1 MSALALAP
9 TATLARFAA
18 ELRLEQIPSPVLRR
32 CEDLLLDWLGSALAG
47 KGARP
52 VEAIA
57 RVARLMGPAEGP
69 CEILID
75 RSRSTPAFAAM
86 VNAASSHFAEQDDV
100 HNGSVFHPAAVVFP
114 AALAVAQALG
124 SSGREL
130 LAASVAGY
138 EVGIRI
144 GESSAARTTGSS
156 TPPAPRAPSPPRRRP
171 AVCSA
176 STQCAWAM
184 PSARPARRRPASG
197 SSCATPPIRSSC
209 TPHMPHRP
217 G

>member
-1 MSALALAP
+1 MRSSPSSATVAKTSPRCAPRRRFELGESMSTLAP

-86 VNAASSHFAEQDDV
+86 VNAASSHFAEQDD
-100 HNGSVFHPAAVVFP
+100 
-114 AALAVAQALG
+114 
-124 SSGREL
+124 
-130 LAASVAGY
+130 
-138 EVGIRI
+138 
-144 GESSAARTTGSS
+144 
-156 TPPAPRAPSPPRRRP
+156 
-171 AVCSA
+171 
-176 STQCAWAM
+176 
-184 PSARPARRRPASG
+184 
-197 SSCATPPIRSSC
+197 
-209 TPHMPHRP
+209 
-217 G
+217 